1 MILTNNLLHDK
12 QRGVWEQVRT
22 FAVKT
27 HETDATYSFVS
38 ETVPDQNPLWNYNS
52 PGGILAT
59 YRFIICLL
67 ASFYRAALKP
77 INFKIFPI
85 SIFRAPYKDPI
96 TRYKSKP

>member
-52 PGGILAT
+52 PGVILAKV
-59 YRFIICLL
+59 RFVTCLSAGL
-67 ASFYRAALKP
+67 RIADLLIFY
-77 INFKIFPI
+77 
-85 SIFRAPYKDPI
+85 Y
-96 TRYKSKP
+96 